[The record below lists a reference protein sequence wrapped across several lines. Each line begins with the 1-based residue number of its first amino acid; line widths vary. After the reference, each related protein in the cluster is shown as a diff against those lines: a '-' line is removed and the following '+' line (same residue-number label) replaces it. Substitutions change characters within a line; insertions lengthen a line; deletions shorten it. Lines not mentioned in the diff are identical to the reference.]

1 MAALVA
7 MYYIG
12 KQTNTKLFDW
22 ISENPSII
30 KAVIT
35 NPFMLAAKNA
45 VAMAKGEE
53 THWRYDPT
61 EELKSGISATQAFQ
75 NIEKSAREYGFGTK
89 GFWLNLTPEAF
100 KDIALEPSKYQEQ
113 KTGTGAEALFR
124 RVTGLT
130 KMEEEEEAKEKMQ
143 KKTQKRQ
150 ESKSEKLVQRL
161 RNPLEVIA
169 PTVQESD
176 TSPFDKE

>member
-1 MAALVA
+1 MV
-7 MYYIG
+7 M
-12 KQTNTKLFDW
+12 T
-22 ISENPSII
+22 
-30 KAVIT
+30 
-35 NPFMLAAKNA
+35 KNA
-45 VAMAKGEE
+45 VAKAKGEE
-53 THWRYDPT
+53 TDWHYDPT
-61 EELKSGISATQAFQ
+61 EELMSGISATQAFQ
-75 NIEKSAREYGFGTK
+75 NIEKSAKEYGFGSK
-89 GFWLNLTPEAF
+89 GFWLNLTPLALQ
-100 KDIALEPSKYQEQ
+100 DIALEPSKYQQQ

-143 KKTQKRQ
+143 KKTRKKQ

-169 PTVQESD
+169 PAVQESE